1 VVKRALL
8 VIDVQNEYVT
18 GALPIEYPPL
28 DVSLANIGETMD
40 AANAAGIPIVVV
52 QHAEPQGSQ
61 YFDAGT
67 PTWELHSV
75 VADRLS
81 STDLTIH
88 KNLPSAFVGTDLE
101 AWLIKQGI
109 DTVTIV
115 GYMTNVCDQSTANWA
130 MHLGLQA
137 EFISD
142 ASGTVSV
149 ENESGKVNAQQ
160 IHETLC
166 VVMQS
171 DFAKV
176 MTTREWVNLV
186 NPAS

>member
-1 VVKRALL
+1 VVNRALL

-28 DVSLANIGETMD
+28 EESLANIGEVMD
-40 AANAAGIPIVVV
+40 TAVARGIPVVVV
-52 QHAEPQGSQ
+52 QHSEPEGSP

-75 VADRLS
+75 VADRLA
-81 STDLTIH
+81 STAKTIH
-88 KNLPSAFVGTDLE
+88 KKLPSAFIGTDLE
-101 AWLIKQGI
+101 AWLVEQGI

-137 EFISD
+137 EFLSD
-142 ASGTVSV
+142 ASGTVSFT
-149 ENESGKVNAQQ
+149 NEAGSASAQQ
-160 IHETLC
+160 IHETFC

-171 DFAKV
+171 DFAQV
-176 MTTREWVNLV
+176 MTTSDWISLV
-186 NPAS
+186 NRPT